1 MSERTFADQLKER
14 NVYLHELAVWKELDE
29 HLSKFM
35 DSDANPTKLGIRS
48 KGDTLVVPQSIVGG
62 VRARLSVKIA
72 EVERL
77 IQTIDG
83 TRIVADEKQT
93 AEESKEAKEKG
104 TPNGKAPR
112 RKGDANGN

>member
-1 MSERTFADQLKER
+1 MSDRTFADQLKKR
-14 NVYLHELAVWKELDE
+14 NAYLHELAVWKELDE

-35 DSDANPTKLGIRS
+35 DSDAIPTKLGIRS

-62 VRARLSVKIA
+62 VRARLCVKIA

-83 TRIVADEKQT
+83 AKIADEKQA
-93 AEESKEAKEKG
+93 AEEPKEVKEKG

-112 RKGDANGN
+112 RKGDTNGN